1 MTSSS
6 AAAGVSAQTSDLF
19 RLLLET
25 VKDYA
30 IFIIS
35 PEGYVLTWSPGAE
48 ALKGYKREEIVG
60 QHFSKFYL
68 PEAVESGLLAH
79 AGVGARVA
87 PTGPQKI
94 GVGIAGMRERI
105 RQFGGELTVSRMDPG
120 TLVEAKIPVLP
131 TTESV

>member
-60 QHFSKFYL
+60 QHFSKFL
-68 PEAVESGLLAH
+68 SAGSGRKRIACPCGSWRSRRTDRASEDRSRH
-79 AGVGARVA
+79 CWYARTH
-87 PTGPQKI
+87 PSI
-94 GVGIAGMRERI
+94 
-105 RQFGGELTVSRMDPG
+105 
-120 TLVEAKIPVLP
+120 
-131 TTESV
+131 

>member
-1 MTSSS
+1 MISSS

-68 PEAVESGLLAH
+68 PEAVESGLPMRSWRSLTRKAAFQMKACESGKMAH
-79 AGVGARVA
+79 R
-87 PTGPQKI
+87 
-94 GVGIAGMRERI
+94 
-105 RQFGGELTVSRMDPG
+105 FGLRSP
-120 TLVEAKIPVLP
+120 
-131 TTESV
+131 